1 MRKDVFLLTNKVQR
15 KANMFSYLNI
25 ISLLL
30 QKINIEILNFWII
43 KGLVPFSKI
52 IKENAP
58 PSPPPGVFFWYFPFF
73 SSQRREEGTMHYASL
88 QIICTYM
95 NMLAIP

>member
-30 QKINIEILNFWII
+30 QKINIEILYFWII

-52 IKENAP
+52 IKETAP
-58 PSPPPGVFFWYFPFF
+58 PPPPGVFFWYFPFF
-73 SSQRREEGTMHYASL
+73 SSQRREEGTMQVYKLFAL
-88 QIICTYM
+88 IWTC
-95 NMLAIP
+95 

>member
-30 QKINIEILNFWII
+30 QKINIEILYFWII

-58 PSPPPGVFFWYFPFF
+58 PPPPPWSFFLVFPLLLVTK
-73 SSQRREEGTMHYASL
+73 EGGGHYASL

-95 NMLAIP
+95 DMLAIP

>member
-1 MRKDVFLLTNKVQR
+1 
-15 KANMFSYLNI
+15 MFSYLNI

-30 QKINIEILNFWII
+30 QKINIEILYFWII

-58 PSPPPGVFFWYFPFF
+58 PWSFFLVFPLLLVTK
-73 SSQRREEGTMHYASL
+73 EGGGHYASL

-95 NMLAIP
+95 DMLAIP